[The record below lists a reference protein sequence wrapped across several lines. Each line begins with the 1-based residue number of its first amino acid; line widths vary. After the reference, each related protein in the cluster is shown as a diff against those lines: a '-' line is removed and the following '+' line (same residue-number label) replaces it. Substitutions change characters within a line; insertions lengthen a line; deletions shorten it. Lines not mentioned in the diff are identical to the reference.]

1 MRVSFGWLKF
11 VVPDDP
17 DSGVVD
23 SLDGGLVTGIG
34 WEDEGFEAHDG
45 LHHMAPDQV
54 NKELL
59 KSGKTLCYSDSIC
72 PLR

>member
-11 VVPDDP
+11 VVPDEP

-45 LHHMAPDQV
+45 LHHMAP
-54 NKELL
+54 E
-59 KSGKTLCYSDSIC
+59 
-72 PLR
+72 